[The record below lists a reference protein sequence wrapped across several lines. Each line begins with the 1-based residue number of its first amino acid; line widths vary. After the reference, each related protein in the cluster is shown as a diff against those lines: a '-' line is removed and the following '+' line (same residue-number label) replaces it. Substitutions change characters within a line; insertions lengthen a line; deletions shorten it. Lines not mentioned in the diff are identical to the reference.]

1 MAKIIL
7 KISVTKLL
15 LILVIAQP
23 SLGFINLQTTI
34 QEDTVSTINKF
45 VIENPHKAI
54 HLINSIAT
62 ITNSDTI
69 ALIGALKAKAY
80 LTLGILDS
88 AKFQIDSLATTGNL
102 VLENSLFEIVNIR
115 VQYHMA
121 TGNYATSLQEI
132 NHQLKQNPLKISKK
146 LNAKLTILKAKV
158 FEHQKQYPEALS
170 VLEKGLQNFESL
182 NNIEINALF
191 YRNIALISIFE
202 CQRMVLQSTRELC

>member
-191 YRNIALISIFE
+191 YRNIALISI
-202 CQRMVLQSTRELC
+202 